1 MESTNVLDLYERK
14 SGEKGMEDNKI
25 DWRVLGNRIADMR
38 LSRGITQ
45 IQLAEMTGLSRVYIG
60 YIEQGKRCGT
70 IMTYLDIV
78 TALGYSL
85 NDLVG
90 KNLSDVAPEL
100 ILELSSALRGC
111 SADEKDSIV
120 RIFREML
127 SMIRMFR
134 EDDPA
139 DIVK

>member
-1 MESTNVLDLYERK
+1 ME
-14 SGEKGMEDNKI
+14 EKRI
-25 DWRVLGNRIADMR
+25 DWRVLGNRIAEMR

-78 TALGYSL
+78 TVLGYSL
-85 NDLVG
+85 NDLVRE
-90 KNLSDVAPEL
+90 NLSDTASDL
-100 ILELSSALRGC
+100 YLEFSSAMKDC

-120 RIFREML
+120 RIFKEML
-127 SMIRMFR
+127 NMIRMFQG
-134 EDDPA
+134 DGPTDMVNQPGM
-139 DIVK
+139 K

>member
-1 MESTNVLDLYERK
+1 ME
-14 SGEKGMEDNKI
+14 EKRI

-85 NDLVG
+85 NDLVRD
-90 KNLSDVAPEL
+90 NLSDVAPEL
-100 ILELSSALRGC
+100 ILEFSSALKGC
-111 SADEKDSIV
+111 SADQKDSIV

-127 SMIRMFR
+127 SMIRMLR
-134 EDDPA
+134 EKDPA

>member
-1 MESTNVLDLYERK
+1 MECMNVLDLYERK
-14 SGEKGMEDNKI
+14 SGEKGMDENRI

-85 NDLVG
+85 NDLVSD
-90 KNLSDVAPEL
+90 NLSDVVPEL
-100 ILELSSALRGC
+100 ILEFNSALRGC
-111 SADEKDSIV
+111 SEDQKDSIV

-127 SMIRMFR
+127 SMIRMLR
-134 EDDPA
+134 
-139 DIVK
+139 